1 MKKHLISI
9 ALVALISGCTSV
21 SKEHRLT
28 SNIQSLEFNSVL
40 SEYKTRPTFLTILE
54 MNDGAEVLNIK
65 MDSYGTSKNGI
76 KPNISIAKNYVD
88 ENIEAINKYL
98 TWNKIAL
105 ERKDQLTKEI
115 AITKSW
121 NNSGVV
127 LENRY
132 SFHSGNEFNH
142 YLEIVT
148 CSLGICNPSQ
158 EAPIML
164 DPLGANKL
172 IKELNNFKIMQTAS
186 ATFTRHV

>member
-1 MKKHLISI
+1 
-9 ALVALISGCTSV
+9 
-21 SKEHRLT
+21 
-28 SNIQSLEFNSVL
+28 
-40 SEYKTRPTFLTILE
+40 

-172 IKELNNFKIMQTAS
+172 IKELNNFKNNKMTKTSIDN
-186 ATFTRHV
+186 VYK